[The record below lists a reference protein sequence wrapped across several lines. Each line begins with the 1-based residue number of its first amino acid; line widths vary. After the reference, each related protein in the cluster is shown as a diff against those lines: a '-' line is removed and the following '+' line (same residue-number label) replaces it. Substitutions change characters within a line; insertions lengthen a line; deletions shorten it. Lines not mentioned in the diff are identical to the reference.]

1 MWPLLWCN
9 WCMGTILEI
18 EKQYNFE
25 SNFCL
30 SCVLISL
37 HCSEIDGL
45 SLSFCPRDLTYLI
58 QSHFACRWQCHK
70 FFSKAALAS
79 KWGRFVDLEKCPL
92 NLYKKRFHCNDGIQ
106 TTNLLHHRQACY
118 HWAIRPLTT
127 ASVLQV
133 II

>member
-1 MWPLLWCN
+1 MYSL
-9 WCMGTILEI
+9 
-18 EKQYNFE
+18 
-25 SNFCL
+25 
-30 SCVLISL
+30 L

-70 FFSKAALAS
+70 FFSKPALAS

-106 TTNLLHHRQACY
+106 TTNLLHQRQACY

-133 II
+133 IILIRSMKLQIGLILRPEQFFKKWHDIPILCKI